1 MVMGP
6 SSYFSIAVSD
16 MSDTR
21 HSVVVD
27 MIMVQVFSLVLGS
40 FLILAFG
47 AQSMSA
53 QQLTWMMG
61 SLFVS
66 FSLVGIVYR
75 SLSKSA

>member
-6 SSYFSIAVSD
+6 ISSFSIAVSD
-16 MSDTR
+16 MSDTG
-21 HSVVVD
+21 HSVIVD

-40 FLILAFG
+40 FLIIAFG
-47 AQSMSA
+47 ARTMTPE
-53 QQLTWMMG
+53 QLTWMLG

-75 SLSKSA
+75 SLSRTA

>member
-6 SSYFSIAVSD
+6 ISSFSIAVSD

-40 FLILAFG
+40 MAQVTQVWVQKLRHYFLRYS
-47 AQSMSA
+47 SMIT
-53 QQLTWMMG
+53 Q
-61 SLFVS
+61 
-66 FSLVGIVYR
+66 
-75 SLSKSA
+75 K